1 MSLDWLLL
9 RLSSALLVHYLRS
22 FWLIH
27 SALQGFVVDFLSTFI
42 RFSESYLGVRRESS
56 PIVPTSTVAHAC
68 RSRSI
73 LTTVSSG
80 WCLCCRLENRSCT
93 HRACQASHS
102 KSGKH
107 IYPVSIAL
115 RRIRTIHTSHI
126 YDLLY
131 TQLEIRRFCCYQVH
145 PSSFIG
151 AGEFHS
157 QSFLHLI

>member
-1 MSLDWLLL
+1 MINN
-9 RLSSALLVHYLRS
+9 LRS

-27 SALQGFVVDFLSTFI
+27 SALQGFVVDFLSMFTLFYGI
-42 RFSESYLGVRRESS
+42 IFGLWRESS

-68 RSRSI
+68 RFRSI

-107 IYPVSIAL
+107 IYPVSIAP

-126 YDLLY
+126 YDILY
-131 TQLEIRRFCCYQVH
+131 TQSEMRRFCCYQVH

-151 AGEFHS
+151 AGEFHVLHS